1 MSDLPTPASDAGN
14 NPINTNKPIIQS
26 NTRQNQAGISGTS
39 VQKEIEFSSGM
50 ASREPGLV
58 DAGTGEIELPKEV
71 ASVGVKAQPTT
82 VQLPSNVQ
90 NLGVQTVGQSGP
102 AGQATT
108 VVLPLTDDQI
118 AQGLH
123 QGITSS
129 FRWLAEWC
137 IRRLKQVHMG
147 LKTIHGKLMRVK
159 YA

>member
-1 MSDLPTPASDAGN
+1 MSDLPAPAPQGN
-14 NPINTNKPIIQS
+14 NPISTNTTNNQINQLGSISVGKELESVAGFEQS
-26 NTRQNQAGISGTS
+26 VLKDVSG
-39 VQKEIEFSSGM
+39 QEIEIS
-50 ASREPGLV
+50 
-58 DAGTGEIELPKEV
+58 KEV
-71 ASVGVKAQPTT
+71 VAAGVKAQPTT
-82 VQLPSNVQ
+82 VHLSTNVQ
-90 NLGVQTVGQSGP
+90 QFGVQPVGQSGP

-137 IRRLKQVHMG
+137 IRRLKQVHVG
-147 LKTIHGKLMRVK
+147 LKYIHGKLFRVN

>member
-1 MSDLPTPASDAGN
+1 MSDLPTPVSPGN
-14 NPINTNKPIIQS
+14 NQINTNKPIIQS

-39 VQKEIEFSSGM
+39 VHKEIEFSSGM
-50 ASREPGLV
+50 ASPELGLV
-58 DAGTGEIELPKEV
+58 DAGTQEIELPKEV
-71 ASVGVKAQPTT
+71 ASVGVTAQPTT
-82 VQLPSNVQ
+82 VQLPPNVQ
-90 NLGVQTVGQSGP
+90 NLGVQPVGQSGP

-137 IRRLKQVHMG
+137 IRRLKQVHVG
-147 LKTIHGKLMRVK
+147 LKFIHGKLFRIK

>member
-1 MSDLPTPASDAGN
+1 
-14 NPINTNKPIIQS
+14 
-26 NTRQNQAGISGTS
+26 
-39 VQKEIEFSSGM
+39 M
-50 ASREPGLV
+50 ASRETGLV
-58 DAGTGEIELPKEV
+58 DAGTQEIELPKEV